1 MKILT
6 FLLSICFLI
15 SCSQQSRNST
25 DKQEN
30 TQNDLAVKTEKTVQ
44 EKPLER
50 LPKSSEKKIEL
61 PDVKD
66 FATVDVFRKS
76 NYEAEIGIWLD
87 NEPKIGDKVTVI
99 PLQVKLEP
107 FQLAIVKTE
116 KKEEPCTGEKKEFYW
131 NTELEKVTDKEILD
145 ISPIKDRADE
155 FPFDVAII
163 YPSVEFVSNIE
174 SSKLSKAMIPNG
186 VSINTVKAAIDLDND
201 GKPDLIEAVYCCSNP
216 TETFNAENDCYTC
229 QKTFKKINNNW
240 KQINF
245 EQPC

>member
-1 MKILT
+1 MTSNEKMLEK
-6 FLLSICFLI
+6 LPPS
-15 SCSQQSRNST
+15 S
-25 DKQEN
+25 KQ
-30 TQNDLAVKTEKTVQ
+30 KTE
-44 EKPLER
+44 
-50 LPKSSEKKIEL
+50 LPE
-61 PDVKD
+61 VKD
-66 FATVDVFRKS
+66 FETIVFFRKS
-76 NYEAEIGIWLD
+76 NFENEDGRMTKPFYEAEIQTSLK
-87 NEPKIGDKVTVI
+87 NKPKIGEKITVI

-116 KKEEPCTGEKKEFYW
+116 KKEKPCTEDDKEFYW

-145 ISPIKDRADE
+145 INPIKDRADE
-155 FPFDVAII
+155 FPFDVAIV
-163 YPSVEFVSNIE
+163 YPNVGFAKNIE
-174 SSKLSKAMIPNG
+174 STMLSQAMLPKG
-186 VSINTVKAAIDLDND
+186 VSLKTVKAAIDLDND